1 MTTRLNPYLTFDGD
15 ARSAMEFYASVLGGD
30 LNVMAFA
37 DMGGMGMPEDKQHLV
52 MHSDLT
58 VNDGVMLM
66 GSDAF
71 DTQEISNG
79 TVSLSGDDGDTLRAW
94 FAGLAEGGTVVVPL
108 EVAPWGDPYGQ
119 LTDKFGI
126 TWMVNIGGED
136 PAA

>member
-1 MTTRLNPYLTFDGD
+1 MTTRLNPYLTFDGN
-15 ARSAMEFYASVLGGD
+15 ARAAMEFYASVLGGD
-30 LNVMAFA
+30 LNIMAFA

-52 MHSDLT
+52 MHSDLS

-71 DTQEISNG
+71 DTTAITNG

-94 FAGLAEGGTVVVPL
+94 FAGLAEGGTITVPL

-126 TWMVNIGGED
+126 VWMVNIGGD
-136 PAA
+136 APAA

>member
-1 MTTRLNPYLTFDGD
+1 MTTRLNPYLTFDGN
-15 ARSAMEFYASVLGGD
+15 ARDAMEFYASVLGGE
-30 LNVMAFA
+30 LNVLAFA
-37 DMGGMGMPEDKQHLV
+37 DMGGMDMPEEKQHLV
-52 MHSDLT
+52 MHSDLS

-71 DTQEISNG
+71 DTAAITNG

-94 FAGLAEGGTVVVPL
+94 FAGLAEGGTINVPL

-126 TWMVNIGGED
+126 SWMVNIGGD
-136 PAA
+136 APAA